1 MRPYWLANNENKI
14 LFGKSTRCGEVET
27 VFRKSNGT
35 KKQRWDGGK
44 SKRGVGRGLDK
55 GKSETGTFRSF
66 LVEIEIEKEKHM

>member
-1 MRPYWLANNENKI
+1 MKRRF
-14 LFGKSTRCGEVET
+14 LFGKSPRCGEVET